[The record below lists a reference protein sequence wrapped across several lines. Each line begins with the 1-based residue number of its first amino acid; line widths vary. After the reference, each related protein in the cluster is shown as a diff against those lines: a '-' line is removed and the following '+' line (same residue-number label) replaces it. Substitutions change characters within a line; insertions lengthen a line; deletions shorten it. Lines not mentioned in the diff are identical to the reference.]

1 MSKVSKVIKIVFFD
15 LFQTLVNYE
24 PPREELQARA
34 LADFG
39 IKVAPETLLWPL
51 AVADEYIYQEMARS
65 SLSRRS
71 KEAQMA
77 VCVGYESRL
86 LAEAGIEVD
95 KPVILGL
102 LDKMRGFDTHMVL
115 YDDVL
120 PALTDLKERGIRLG
134 LISNFDQ
141 DITALFEK
149 LGLSPLLEVVV
160 TSQDAG
166 YNKPH
171 PEIFKAALQR
181 AGVDA
186 AEAAYVGDQ
195 YQVDVEGANGV
206 GMKGILLDRNGYYQA
221 ITGSPRLQSLAQVVE
236 YL

>member
-1 MSKVSKVIKIVFFD
+1 MIKAVFFD
-15 LFQTLVNYE
+15 LFQTLARYE

-34 LADFG
+34 LGDFG
-39 IKVAPETLLWPL
+39 IKVAPESLRRPL
-51 AVADEYIYQEMARS
+51 AVADEYIYEEIARS
-65 SLSRRS
+65 SLSQRS
-71 KEAQMA
+71 KEEQMA
-77 VCVGYESRL
+77 VWVGYESRL

-95 KPVILGL
+95 KQVILGL

-120 PALTDLKERGIRLG
+120 PALTDLKGRGIRLG

-160 TSQDAG
+160 TSQEAG

-171 PEIFKAALQR
+171 PEIFEAALQR

-186 AEAAYVGDQ
+186 AEAVYVGDQ
-195 YQVDVEGANGV
+195 YRVDVLGANSV
-206 GMKGILLDRNGYYQA
+206 GMKGILLDRHGYYPA
-221 ITGSPRLQSLAQVVE
+221 MTGSPRLQSLAQVVE

>member
-1 MSKVSKVIKIVFFD
+1 MIKVIKAVFFD
-15 LFQTLVNYE
+15 LFQTLVRYE

-34 LADFG
+34 LGDFG
-39 IKVAPETLLWPL
+39 IKVAPETLLRPL
-51 AVADEYIYQEMARS
+51 AVADEYIYEEIARS

-71 KEAQMA
+71 KEEQMA
-77 VCVGYESRL
+77 VWVGYESRL
-86 LAEAGIEVD
+86 LAEAGIEAD
-95 KPVILGL
+95 KPVVLGL
-102 LDKMRGFDTHMVL
+102 LDKMRGFDMQMVL

-120 PALTDLKERGIRLG
+120 PALTDLKGRGLRLG

-141 DITALFEK
+141 DITALFDK

-160 TSQDAG
+160 TSRDTG

-195 YQVDVEGANGV
+195 YRVDVEGANGV
-206 GMKGILLDRNGYYQA
+206 GMKGILLDRNGYYPEM
-221 ITGSPRLQSLAQVVE
+221 TGSPRLQSLAQVAE

>member
-1 MSKVSKVIKIVFFD
+1 MIKVIKAVFFD
-15 LFQTLVNYE
+15 LFQTLVQYE

-34 LADFG
+34 LGDFG
-39 IKVAPETLLWPL
+39 IKVAPETLLRPL
-51 AVADEYIYQEMARS
+51 AVADEYIYEEIARW

-71 KEAQMA
+71 KEEQMA
-77 VCVGYESRL
+77 VWVGYESRL
-86 LAEAGIEVD
+86 LTEAGIEVD

-102 LDKMRGFDTHMVL
+102 LDKMRGFDMQMVL

-120 PALTDLKERGIRLG
+120 PALTDLKEKGLRLG

-141 DITALFEK
+141 DITALFDK

-160 TSQDAG
+160 TSQDTG

-171 PEIFKAALQR
+171 PEIFKAALKR

-186 AEAAYVGDQ
+186 AEAVYVGDQ
-195 YQVDVEGANGV
+195 YRVDVEGANGV
-206 GMKGILLDRNGYYQA
+206 GMKGMLLDRNGYYPA
-221 ITGSPRLQSLAQVVE
+221 MTGFPRLQSLSQVAE

>member
-1 MSKVSKVIKIVFFD
+1 MNKVIKIVFFD
-15 LFQTLVNYE
+15 LFQTLVDYE
-24 PPREELQARA
+24 PLREELQARA

-39 IKVAPETLLWPL
+39 IKVAADTLRWPL

-77 VCVGYESRL
+77 VWTGYESRL

-95 KPVILGL
+95 RAVILGL
-102 LDKMRGFDTHMVL
+102 LDKMRGFDTQMVL

-206 GMKGILLDRNGYYQA
+206 GMKGILLDRNGYYPA
-221 ITGSPRLQSLAQVVE
+221 ITGCPRLQSLAQVVE
-236 YL
+236 HL

>member
-1 MSKVSKVIKIVFFD
+1 MIKVIKAVFFD
-15 LFQTLVNYE
+15 LFQTLVQYE

-34 LADFG
+34 LGDFG
-39 IKVAPETLLWPL
+39 IQVAPETLLRPL
-51 AVADEYIYQEMARS
+51 AVADEYIYEEIARS

-71 KEAQMA
+71 KEEQMA
-77 VCVGYESRL
+77 VWVGYESRL

-102 LDKMRGFDTHMVL
+102 LDKMRGFDMQMVL

-120 PALTDLKERGIRLG
+120 PALTDLKGRGLRLG

-141 DITALFEK
+141 DITALFDK
-149 LGLSPLLEVVV
+149 LGLSSLLEVVV
-160 TSQDAG
+160 TSQDTG

-171 PEIFKAALQR
+171 PEIFKAALKR

-195 YQVDVEGANGV
+195 YRVDVEGANGV
-206 GMKGILLDRNGYYQA
+206 GMKGILLDRNGYYPEM
-221 ITGSPRLQSLAQVVE
+221 IGSPRLQSLAQVAE

>member
-1 MSKVSKVIKIVFFD
+1 MIKVVFFD
-15 LFQTLVNYE
+15 LFQTLARYE
-24 PPREELQARA
+24 PPREELQAQA
-34 LADFG
+34 LGDFG
-39 IKVAPETLLWPL
+39 IKVAPETLRWPL
-51 AVADEYIYQEMARS
+51 AVADEYIYEEIARS

-71 KEAQMA
+71 KEEQMA
-77 VCVGYESRL
+77 VWVGYESRL
-86 LAEAGIEVD
+86 LEEAGIEVD
-95 KPVILGL
+95 KPVILGVL
-102 LDKMRGFDTHMVL
+102 SKMRGFDTHLVL

-160 TSQDAG
+160 TSQDTG

-171 PEIFKAALQR
+171 PEIFETALQR

-195 YQVDVEGANGV
+195 YQVDVLGANSV
-206 GMKGILLDRNGYYQA
+206 GMKGILLDRNGYYPA
-221 ITGSPRLQSLAQVVE
+221 MTGSPRLQSLAQVVE